1 MMMAVVERGALAA
14 AGALATA
21 ANGIR
26 WTISNERRLST
37 CLLRQTGQ
45 QIVMLWGSAE

>member
-1 MMMAVVERGALAA
+1 MERGPLAA
-14 AGALATA
+14 AGALAAA

-26 WTISNERRLST
+26 WTISNERRFST

-45 QIVMLWGSAE
+45 QIVMLWGKAE